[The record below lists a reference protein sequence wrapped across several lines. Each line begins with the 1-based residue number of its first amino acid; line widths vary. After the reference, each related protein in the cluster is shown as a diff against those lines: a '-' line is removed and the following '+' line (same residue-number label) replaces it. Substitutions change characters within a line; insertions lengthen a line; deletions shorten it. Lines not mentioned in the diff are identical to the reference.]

1 MASSNQSLPQ
11 SQRLNDDAVSVAVVG
26 GGAAG
31 LTAAIAAA
39 ELLLKEQAPGRVIV
53 LDGAKHIG
61 AKILV
66 SGGGR
71 CNVTHDVVTPKD
83 FFGNR
88 NIIRN
93 VLAAFPVDRTI
104 AWFASLGIDLKRE
117 PTGKLFPTTNTAR
130 TVLNALLNRARHVGV
145 TICPDHRVREISRSG
160 SGYRVH
166 HTHSSIQAARVI
178 LAAGGQSLPRT
189 GSDGFGYRL
198 AQALGHRVTP
208 TAPAL
213 VPLVLEQSMFHA
225 TLSGLSHEVQLTTV
239 VEGRE
244 ADRRTGS
251 LLWTH
256 FGISGPVVMD
266 ASRFWTLATN
276 RGAQAD
282 LYGNFM
288 PSRTTDELKTWLTV
302 QATEH
307 PKRSLTKTL
316 TLLVPERLAYCLCV
330 YCSCDP
336 LKAHAQVSRI
346 DRNRLL
352 DTLTKFRFP
361 IQQDR
366 GWNFAEVTAGG
377 VPLDEIDYRTM
388 ESKVV
393 PKLYLIGEMLDCD
406 GRIGGFNFQW
416 AWTTGWLAGQSA
428 AKSLLADDITS
439 RNS

>member
-1 MASSNQSLPQ
+1 MASGNQLLPQ
-11 SQRLNDDAVSVAVVG
+11 SQRLSDDEVRVVIVG
-26 GGAAG
+26 AGAAG

-39 ELLLKEQAPGRVIV
+39 DTLSKEEAPGRVIL

-71 CNVTHDVVTPKD
+71 CNVTHDVITPKD

-93 VLAAFPVDRTI
+93 VLAAFSVDRTI
-104 AWFASLGIDLKRE
+104 AWFRSLGVDLKRE
-117 PTGKLFPTTNTAR
+117 PTGKLFPTTDKAR
-130 TVLNALLNRARHVGV
+130 TVLNALLNCARDVGV
-145 TICPDHRVREISRSG
+145 MICPDHRVGEISRSG

-166 HTHSSIQAARVI
+166 HTHGPIHAARVI
-178 LAAGGQSLPRT
+178 LATGGQSLPRT
-189 GSDGFGYRL
+189 GSDGFGYL
-198 AQALGHRVTP
+198 LVHALGHRVTP

-225 TLSGLSHEVQLTTV
+225 TLSGLSHEVELTTV
-239 VEGRE
+239 VDGRG
-244 ADRRTGS
+244 ADRRIGS

-282 LYGNFM
+282 LYGNFV
-288 PSRTTDELKTWLTV
+288 PSRTHDELKAWLTA

-307 PKRSLTKTL
+307 PKRSLARTL
-316 TLLVPERLAYCLCV
+316 ALLVPERFAHSLCL
-330 YCSCDP
+330 YCSCAP
-336 LKAHAQVSRI
+336 QKTIAQVSRI

-352 DTLTKFRFP
+352 DTLTTFRFP
-361 IQQDR
+361 VERDR

-388 ESKVV
+388 ESKVA
-393 PKLYLIGEMLDCD
+393 PGLYLTGEMLDCD

-428 AKSLLADDITS
+428 AQSLRAENIAS
-439 RNS
+439 RNP